1 MFKLGTGDLTSVRSN
16 HIHCWSFRL
25 IPILLPRV
33 FWIFLEESIFFQVN
47 STPVR
52 SQVAHLEVLFLTIS
66 QNSVFDQLK
75 SVFDRFKF
83 RKSNLIDIL
92 QVVIPPTIEDTE
104 SSEDQANFKSI
115 GLSYI
120 KHANNSINKY
130 IVWYISSFGHIWQL
144 KYISDLLIYS
154 LIYVIWFSVYNLYGC
169 LILYRIQYDFSID

>member
-1 MFKLGTGDLTSVRSN
+1 M
-16 HIHCWSFRL
+16 
-25 IPILLPRV
+25 
-33 FWIFLEESIFFQVN
+33 
-47 STPVR
+47 
-52 SQVAHLEVLFLTIS
+52 AHLEVLFLTIS

-130 IVWYISSFGHIWQL
+130 IV
-144 KYISDLLIYS
+144 
-154 LIYVIWFSVYNLYGC
+154 
-169 LILYRIQYDFSID
+169 